1 MKGKTSAFNE
11 PSPIN
16 SQKKGLNK
24 RQFQKDRDGNTN
36 HWAAMSSHINE
47 YDQKVKNLERVNH
60 CLDKHYMKASLDV
73 QMKNNK
79 ERRLDVIEHEKELE
93 LKMINQ
99 SLDKYK
105 KEESDRRLHK
115 SNLKKFLASEYDK
128 ALQDK
133 ISRSNYLETV
143 EANFSNDKLVNID
156 LKRDFMDL
164 NPRFSKKV
172 RLERMNGQFAK
183 KFDQSQPQGDPQ
195 YSIYRSGNGDISK
208 PKKPS
213 SPAKNHT
220 IICNGSL
227 IFSNECG
234 IEAPVIN
241 Q

>member
-1 MKGKTSAFNE
+1 MKGKTTAFNE

-36 HWAAMSSHINE
+36 HWAAMSSHITE

-60 CLDKHYMKASLDV
+60 CLDKHYLKASLDV

-143 EANFSNDKLVNID
+143 EANFSNDKLVNND
-156 LKRDFMDL
+156 VKRDFMDL

-183 KFDQSQPQGDPQ
+183 NIDQNQPQGDPQ
-195 YSIYRSGNGDISK
+195 YLIYRSGNGDVSM
-208 PKKPS
+208 PNKPS
-213 SPAKNHT
+213 SPAEYHT
-220 IICNGSL
+220 IIGNGSL
-227 IFSNECG
+227 KFSNECG
-234 IEAPVIN
+234 NEAPVIN